1 MMENEK
7 DIQETP
13 AEEKVSSP
21 AAETFEAEKNAASP
35 LENESSTEKAP
46 GESAPCCCC
55 CKEESSSGEE
65 AKEEEKDSCG
75 ADEEEKDEGKE
86 ERRVRR
92 ERVNIPITDEMVDK
106 TRVALVTMLDYLG
119 LEGTVKAEGRTSKIN
134 LYVNSDDA
142 GRIIGRKGQTLE
154 SLQLILNKMMQ
165 KENPDFP
172 KVYID
177 LDGYASRNER
187 RERSSDRAEGEKS
200 SDKSDRGERSERG
213 SRRRSFEDRPPR
225 RNSRRE
231 FSDDGQDV
239 EDNLRQQA
247 LDAAKEVRRWGEP
260 KTLPPMNS
268 HDRRIIHITLENEED
283 LVTESSGEGLMKSVT
298 ISLKK

>member
-1 MMENEK
+1 MENEK
-7 DIQETP
+7 DMVETP
-13 AEEKVSSP
+13 AGENISSPAETVAAAENGSAAVVENSVCAEEKVQ
-21 AAETFEAEKNAASP
+21 E
-35 LENESSTEKAP
+35 ESCS
-46 GESAPCCCC
+46 CCCC
-55 CKEESSSGEE
+55 HEEAPAGESCE
-65 AKEEEKDSCG
+65 CACDEDEECDCAKEERKG
-75 ADEEEKDEGKE
+75 
-86 ERRVRR
+86 RR
-92 ERVNIPITDEMVDK
+92 ERVVIPITAEMVDK
-106 TRVALVTMLDYLG
+106 TRVALVTMLDYLS

-134 LYVNSDDA
+134 LYVTSEDA

-187 RERSSDRAEGEKS
+187 KERSG
-200 SDKSDRGERSERG
+200 DKGDFS
-213 SRRRSFEDRPPR
+213 SRRRSFDDRPGK
-225 RNSRRE
+225 RNSRRD
-231 FSDDGQDV
+231 FSDDNGSEM

-247 LDAAKEVRRWGEP
+247 LDAAKEVRRWGEA

-268 HDRRIIHITLENEED
+268 HDRRIIHITLENEAD
-283 LVTESSGEGLMKSVT
+283 LVTESSGEGAMKSVT

>member
-7 DIQETP
+7 DKVETP
-13 AEEKVSSP
+13 VAEEAVVSP
-21 AAETFEAEKNAASP
+21 VETGACAEK
-35 LENESSTEKAP
+35 EQEEK
-46 GESAPCCCC
+46 SCCCC
-55 CKEESSSGEE
+55 CSDEEKTADTSASCSCCEEEDDDDGDAANGEE
-65 AKEEEKDSCG
+65 KGTRKN
-75 ADEEEKDEGKE
+75 
-86 ERRVRR
+86 RR
-92 ERVNIPITDEMVDK
+92 ERVIIPITDEMVDR
-106 TRVALVTMLDYLG
+106 TRVALVTMLDFLG

-134 LYVNSDDA
+134 LYVTSEDA

-165 KENPDFP
+165 KENADFP

-187 RERSSDRAEGEKS
+187 KDHGEKGEKAERS
-200 SDKSDRGERSERG
+200 
-213 SRRRSFEDRPPR
+213 SRRRSFDEKGGR
-225 RNSRRE
+225 RSSRRD
-231 FSDDGQDV
+231 FSGGEPEM

-247 LDAAKEVRRWGEP
+247 LDAAKEVRRWGEA

-268 HDRRIIHITLENEED
+268 HDRRIIHITLENEAD
-283 LVTESSGEGLMKSVT
+283 LVTESSGEGAMKSVT